1 MAGTRSRPGARRAPH
16 AVTVDPRV
24 ELLAVVLKL
33 SGYGELYPGR
43 INDEPSAYVAAVD
56 RWFERYAQHKTIRFF
71 RTANRAIA
79 GDLPVNLVLY
89 LTEPPGL
96 AWRTPFP
103 PALVAR
109 AGGPNAL
116 KPYVEALRAFAR
128 DTAFADFFRS
138 QRPGHAA
145 IAAAPRNTIRLARLV
160 QTLESYFGARQ
171 RGYHVILAPLLK
183 TVAFGPRVAWKNGA
197 LETYC
202 VFPAAGVRNDRIRF
216 REGAAARSLLLHE
229 FSHSFVNP
237 LVAERRR
244 QIAGSAALMR
254 RIRYKTGA
262 AYGTEWEICVCEHL
276 VRAVT
281 TRLAA
286 HEGGEQQ
293 ARRELKMHEQ
303 QGFIFIQDVCDRLE
317 EYEKN
322 RQRYPTF
329 KSFLPELLDVFKQAS
344 RFPAPRALGRFS
356 RQRQANSDLQC
367 IPIQRVKHS

>member
-1 MAGTRSRPGARRAPH
+1 MAGNRSRPGAPSEKMTVA
-16 AVTVDPRV
+16 VDPRV

-33 SGYGELYPGR
+33 SGYGELHQGR
-43 INDEPSAYVAAVD
+43 INEEPSPYLAAVD
-56 RWFERYAQHKTIRFF
+56 RRFGQYAQHEAVRYF

-79 GDLPVNLVLY
+79 GDLPVHLVLH
-89 LTEPPGL
+89 LSEPPGL
-96 AWRTPFP
+96 ALRTPFP

-109 AGGPNAL
+109 AGGPSAL

-138 QRPGHAA
+138 QRPSHAA
-145 IAAAPRNTIRLARLV
+145 SAAAPRKTMRLARLV
-160 QTLESYFGARQ
+160 RTLESYFGVRQ
-171 RGYHVILAPLLK
+171 RGYHVVLAPLLK
-183 TVAFGPRVAWKNGA
+183 TVAFGPRVAWKNGE

-216 REGAAARSLLLHE
+216 REGAPARSLLLHE

-244 QIAGSAALMR
+244 QIDESASLMR

-262 AYGTEWEICVCEHL
+262 TYGAEWEICVCEHI

-286 HEGGEQQ
+286 LDGGEQQ
-293 ARRELKMHEQ
+293 ARHERRLHER
-303 QGFIFIQDVCDRLE
+303 QGFIFLRDVCARLE

-322 RQRYPTF
+322 RDLYPSF
-329 KSFLPELLDVFKQAS
+329 KDFLPELLDVFKQAS
-344 RFPAPRALGRFS
+344 QFPAPRALGRFS
-356 RQRQANSDLQC
+356 RQRQIRLGRYALCRNE
-367 IPIQRVKHS
+367 